1 MYFNWLGLI
10 CFVFMELKCHISLL
24 EIFIYLLR
32 PFKPLLNRKSKSITL
47 HKNVWSRNRSYK
59 NGLFNIF
66 PVKCIYET
74 LIKLRYPCRNLTQ
87 LPNPTSWFYGPKKK
101 QIQITKHVT
110 SVNRTTDNYIR
121 RLQESKSEKITQICW
136 YQANICLKS
145 FCWYPFIPR
154 TNEDN
159 RRSTYTLL
167 TNYNT
172 ISTIFLRAQ
181 SWKSFE

>member
-1 MYFNWLGLI
+1 MILW
-10 CFVFMELKCHISLL
+10 H
-24 EIFIYLLR
+24 
-32 PFKPLLNRKSKSITL
+32 
-47 HKNVWSRNRSYK
+47 
-59 NGLFNIF
+59 
-66 PVKCIYET
+66 
-74 LIKLRYPCRNLTQ
+74 
-87 LPNPTSWFYGPKKK
+87 KKK

-172 ISTIFLRAQ
+172 ISTIFLSRQ
-181 SWKSFE
+181 SWKFFEYIRYFVVGWYAGLHTRVSLFTILSWRSDSKPRLHLLQSYLTTAYPCHFKIWPIQRSIEYSLEWTVILYLD